1 MYTIYTLYI
10 YIHMYVYVFKVY
22 IFVSW
27 ASPRSQDAKHQASLD
42 QWHDGKLHPEDT
54 HPRNLTYQNGHI

>member
-1 MYTIYTLYI
+1 
-10 YIHMYVYVFKVY
+10 MYVYVFKVY